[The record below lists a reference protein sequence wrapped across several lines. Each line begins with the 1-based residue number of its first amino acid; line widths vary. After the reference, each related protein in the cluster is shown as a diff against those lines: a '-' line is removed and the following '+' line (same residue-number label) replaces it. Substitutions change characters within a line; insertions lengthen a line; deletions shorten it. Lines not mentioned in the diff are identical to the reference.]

1 MSSAGDQ
8 GSPSVVFEVA
18 ISFGQTRVEVLKR
31 QNLPNRADPS
41 RSSSGPESHEYSDV
55 PPSEAVIDA
64 RLRAIDRSHGRLEF
78 AVDGTIL
85 DVNENYLNFTGYQR
99 DELLGQHYQVLVTPE
114 EISSP
119 DYAEFW
125 RKLVDGEFQTRVV
138 QRCAKDGSCR
148 WIQSSFNPVFD
159 DHGSI
164 EKIFEYAIDVTSQRI
179 ATDEIRKLY
188 AAVDQSSATILIAD
202 TQGVIEYA
210 NQRFTEMTGYS
221 RQEAVGSELLFAESE
236 LLDERLKEVIWSK
249 VKSGQSWRGEL
260 CSRHKSGDIFWES
273 VSISPVQNAAGEITH
288 FLAVQEDITEQKR
301 MINRMHSL
309 AYHDSLTGLPNRTA
323 IVRAIQRA
331 IDSRTRKNFAVLFLD
346 FDRFKLI
353 NDSLGHDAG
362 DELLK
367 QISQRLQ
374 ASIVQS
380 DHLMAAR
387 LGGDE
392 FLVLLSDLEES
403 AQATRLADQL
413 LNAFGASY
421 RLCGHTVHSVPSIG
435 IVMSDQEYSCATEMI
450 RDADLAMYEAKATGG
465 NCWSIFN
472 QHLQETVKARMKIEC
487 DLRHAVERDEL
498 ALYYQP
504 IVSLETGE
512 LEGVEA
518 LVRWFPQEGGVID
531 PDTFV
536 PVAEETGMIV
546 PVGEWVLNE
555 ACRQMAQWQE
565 TLGESAPPCVHVNV
579 SRVQLM
585 FPSLQETVADAL
597 ATHGLEPERLH
608 IEVTESIIVEDQQR
622 IVSMMNQ
629 LKNLGVKIDMDDF
642 GTGHSSL
649 SCLHEFP
656 IDVLKIDRSF
666 IGNVKEV
673 HEFAA
678 LLHAVL
684 TLADNLNLQVIS
696 EGVEDAEQLATL
708 QAMGC
713 ELGQGYYFSKPV
725 SAQGLEEYLFR
736 AHKSKQP
743 WNGNSKTR
751 DNAVDAKQTKVKV
764 K

>member
-1 MSSAGDQ
+1 MKQDSPNSTDLSAAQVGHLLAERA
-8 GSPSVVFEVA
+8 S
-18 ISFGQTRVEVLKR
+18 GQ
-31 QNLPNRADPS
+31 
-41 RSSSGPESHEYSDV
+41 
-55 PPSEAVIDA
+55 PSEAVVDA
-64 RLRAIDRSHGRLEF
+64 RMRAIDRSHGRVEF
-78 AVDGTIL
+78 AIDGTIL
-85 DVNENYLNFTGYQR
+85 DVNENYLKFTGYQR
-99 DELLGQHYQVLVTPE
+99 SELLGQHYQLLVTPE
-114 EISSP
+114 EIASP
-119 DYAEFW
+119 DYTEFW
-125 RKLVDGEFQTRVV
+125 QKLVSGEFQTREV

-148 WIQSSFNPVFD
+148 WIQSTFNPVFD
-159 DHGSI
+159 DEGAMV
-164 EKIFEYAIDVTSQRI
+164 KIFEYAIDVTSQRI
-179 ATDEIRKLY
+179 ASDEIRKLY

-202 TQGVIEYA
+202 AWGMIEYA

-221 RQEAVGSELLFAESE
+221 RHEAVGSELLFAESE

-249 VKSGQSWRGEL
+249 VKSGQNWKGEL
-260 CSRHKSGDIFWES
+260 CSRYKGGDIFWES

-288 FLAVQEDITEQKR
+288 FLAVKEDITDQKR
-301 MINRMHSL
+301 MLNRMHSL

-331 IDSRTRKNFAVLFLD
+331 IDSRSKSSFALLFLD

-374 ASIVQS
+374 ATIVQS
-380 DHLMAAR
+380 DHVMAAR

-392 FLVLLSDLEES
+392 FLVLLPNLEES
-403 AQATRLADQL
+403 EQATRWADQL
-413 LNAFGASY
+413 LRAFGESY
-421 RLCGHTVHSVPSIG
+421 RLCGHTVHSMPSIG
-435 IVMSDQEYSCATEMI
+435 IVMSDEAYSCATEMI
-450 RDADLAMYEAKATGG
+450 RDADLAMYEAKSVGG

-472 QHLQETVKARMKIEC
+472 QHLQETVKARLKIEC
-487 DLRHAVERDEL
+487 DLRHAIAREEL

-504 IVSLETGE
+504 IVSLETGA

-531 PDTFV
+531 PDAFV

-546 PVGEWVLNE
+546 PIGEWVLNE

-565 TLGESAPPCVHVNV
+565 TLQEFAPRCVHVNV
-579 SRVQLM
+579 SRIQLM
-585 FPSLQETVADAL
+585 FASLEEIVSDAL
-597 ATHGLEPERLH
+597 VTHGLAPERLH

-622 IVSMMNQ
+622 IVSMMNR
-629 LKNLGVKIDMDDF
+629 LKSIGVKIDMDDF

-666 IGNVKEV
+666 IGNIKEV

-696 EGVEDAEQLATL
+696 EGVEDAEQLAAL

-725 SAQGLEEYLFR
+725 SAQGLEDYVR
-736 AHKSKQP
+736 QAHRGKQP
-743 WNGNSKTR
+743 SR
-751 DNAVDAKQTKVKV
+751 DEIGCVNKVVGIDRKQVRV
-764 K
+764 P